1 MKAIGARDRPG
12 LGSLSANVIV
22 FHVDD
27 LNRTV
32 HLQSLC
38 QGLNAATKIKVS
50 KEIKVGIAI

>member
-1 MKAIGARDRPG
+1 MKTVGDQDRPG

-50 KEIKVGIAI
+50 KEIKAGIAI